1 MRKGLRIALATATG
15 AAVLAAGAAIT
26 TVTPAN
32 AVSAVALRAAGD
44 ILDLKSGGDLFIPP
58 SGSDK
63 ITFSFTISNPFETT
77 GDKKGEPKYKVW
89 ARYTTDSSASS
100 VSWKDGTLTQLSKST
115 ATTVPDKAT
124 VTGSISVSSSDKPG
138 DKWKIQVAATP
149 DSATSAPA
157 DDSAWKDS
165 ILLDVKAATRVT
177 SANVDPDPV
186 YLKSGKEVDVYAAF
200 HLEKFGDEKITDV
213 RLESKDSDDYYSL
226 TTGLEADD
234 SYHDSTSMDYSTST
248 GGWQLRISISRGTKK
263 YSFTK
268 AFQVSKSGT
277 SKAKSKITLY
287 ASPSKVKKGKAT
299 KLYGKVYRGSKAWS
313 KKILKLYFKKK
324 GTKKWKFV
332 GYVGATSTG
341 KYTKSVKPKYDGYWR
356 TTAAATSLTYGSL
369 SNIKFVDVK

>member
-32 AVSAVALRAAGD
+32 AGTTSIARADVSIGTPTFTD
-44 ILDLKSGGDLFIPP
+44 SFIPP
-58 SGSDK
+58 SGSTTIPFKASIGSAYVGDKPPK
-63 ITFSFTISNPFETT
+63 ITAVFYKEGEVTSGT
-77 GDKKGEPKYKVW
+77 GTAANV
-89 ARYTTDSSASS
+89 
-100 VSWKDGTLTQLSKST
+100 TQLSETSGTKPTEFSGS
-115 ATTVPDKAT
+115 VP
-124 VTGSISVSSSDKPG
+124 VTSGDKPG
-138 DKWKIQVAATP
+138 KWNLKITVDPDGDAAAETKGPFEFTVA
-149 DSATSAPA
+149 
-157 DDSAWKDS
+157 
-165 ILLDVKAATRVT
+165 AATRVT

-186 YLKSGKEVDVYAAF
+186 YLKSGKEVDVYAGF

-226 TTGLEADD
+226 ATGLEADD
-234 SYHDSTSMDYSTST
+234 SYHDSTSMDYSTSA

-263 YSFTK
+263 YSFVK
-268 AFQVSKSGT
+268 AFQVKKSGS

-287 ASPSKVKKGKAT
+287 ASPSKVTKGKAT

-324 GTKKWKFV
+324 GTSTWKFV

-356 TTAAATSLTYGSL
+356 TTAAATSLTSGSL

>member
-26 TVTPAN
+26 TVTPASAGVASAARFAN
-32 AVSAVALRAAGD
+32 PAVSG
-44 ILDLKSGGDLFIPP
+44 IDLSSDKFIPP
-58 SGSDK
+58 YSSDK
-63 ITFSFTISNPFETT
+63 ITFKVHLTSAYV
-77 GDKKGEPKYKVW
+77 DKDKPAKVTVQYL
-89 ARYTTDSSASS
+89 RPDESESSAHNADVTQLGSVSS
-100 VSWKDGTLTQLSKST
+100 VPSDN
-115 ATTVPDKAT
+115 KAD
-124 VTGSISVSSSDKPG
+124 VSGSIPLSSSDKPG
-138 DKWKIQVAATP
+138 DWKYRVGVTAGGAA
-149 DSATSAPA
+149 A
-157 DDSAWKDS
+157 DANPTFGAWTTMAIAK
-165 ILLDVKAATRVT
+165 ATRVD

-268 AFQVSKSGT
+268 AFQVSKSGS

>member
-1 MRKGLRIALATATG
+1 MRKGLRIAWATATG

-26 TVTPAN
+26 TVTPAY
-32 AVSAVALRAAGD
+32 AAAAIAEIKIDTTVS
-44 ILDLKSGGDLFIPP
+44 FIPP
-58 SGSDK
+58 SGSDS
-63 ITFSFTISNPFETT
+63 IPFVVKVNSPYVGSKAPDIKAEFW
-77 GDKKGEPKYKVW
+77 KEGE
-89 ARYTTDSSASS
+89 ATSSAGHAAS
-100 VSWKDGTLTQLSKST
+100 VTALSDL
-115 ATTVPDKAT
+115 ANTTPAPTPPASPVEVK
-124 VTGSISVSSSDKPG
+124 GSIPVSSSDKPTTSTG
-138 DKWKIQVAATP
+138 KWTLKVAVYPDGSTTAVSSDTATFE
-149 DSATSAPA
+149 
-157 DDSAWKDS
+157 
-165 ILLDVKAATRVT
+165 VKAATRVT

-186 YLKSGKEVDVYAAF
+186 YLKSGKEVDVYAGF

-226 TTGLEADD
+226 STGLEADD

-248 GGWQLRISISRGTKK
+248 GSWQLRISISRATKK

-268 AFQVSKSGT
+268 AFQVKKSGS

-356 TTAAATSLTYGSL
+356 TTAAATSLTSGSL

>member
-1 MRKGLRIALATATG
+1 MRKGLRLALATATG

-26 TVTPAN
+26 TVTPAY
-32 AVSAVALRAAGD
+32 AAAAVAD
-44 ILDLKSGGDLFIPP
+44 IKIDTTVSFIPP
-58 SGSDK
+58 TGSDS
-63 ITFSFTISNPFETT
+63 IPFVVKVNDPYVGSKAPDIKAEFWKEGEATT
-77 GDKKGEPKYKVW
+77 SAGHAASVTALSDL
-89 ARYTTDSSASS
+89 ANTTPAPTPASS
-100 VSWKDGTLTQLSKST
+100 VDVK
-115 ATTVPDKAT
+115 
-124 VTGSISVSSSDKPG
+124 GSIPVSSSDKPTTATG
-138 DKWKIQVAATP
+138 KWTLKVTVDP
-149 DSATSAPA
+149 EGSASPVSRTETFE
-157 DDSAWKDS
+157 
-165 ILLDVKAATRVT
+165 VKAATRVT

-248 GGWQLRISISRGTKK
+248 GSWQLRISISRATKK

-268 AFQVSKSGT
+268 AFEVRKSGS